1 MVRFLN
7 PSAVPRRCSS
17 LPLNLLCL
25 SSPGELILSG
35 GVEAAVDVAGEV
47 ALEAA
52 TDLPEGAPFGGTA
65 LDVGAGSR
73 VHSHAGDDGHVQGA
87 VEASVAA
94 AIDAVS
100 NGVAG

>member
-1 MVRFLN
+1 M
-7 PSAVPRRCSS
+7 
-17 LPLNLLCL
+17 NLLCL

-73 VHSHAGDDGHVQGA
+73 VHSHAGDDGHVECS
-87 VEASVAA
+87 VEAPVATPV
-94 AIDAVS
+94 DPVPD
-100 NGVAG
+100 GVAR